1 MKRSVV
7 QMAIGKVL
15 NLAAV
20 MIGIQLATASGRA
33 EAISEMRSAA
43 PQGRSVAVPASSVAG
58 GVQAPSPAAG
68 VRAPSPAAGV
78 QSPSPAAGVQTPST
92 TVRVPNAAPA
102 RIQPAPAA
110 ATQASPAAG
119 VQAPPLA
126 AGTEESEAAPDGEQ
140 PASVPDLDGTFP
152 VADAVPTPAA
162 LAEQPPSAT
171 DAAPPLAPMPPL
183 VPPFAAQAPLA
194 DPQGNSI
201 EQ

>member
-1 MKRSVV
+1 
-7 QMAIGKVL
+7 MAIGKVL

-20 MIGIQLATASGRA
+20 MIGIQLATASGGA

-43 PQGRSVAVPASSVAG
+43 PQGRSVAVPASSVG

-92 TVRVPNAAPA
+92 TVRVPNAAPT

-126 AGTEESEAAPDGEQ
+126 AGTEESETAPDGEQ
-140 PASVPDLDGTFP
+140 PASIPDLDGTFP
-152 VADAVPTPAA
+152 VADAVAAPAA
-162 LAEQPPSAT
+162 LAEQQPSAT

-183 VPPFAAQAPLA
+183 VPPFAALPPPAEPQANP
-194 DPQGNSI
+194 I

>member
-1 MKRSVV
+1 MKTSVV
-7 QMAIGKVL
+7 QMTIGNVL

-20 MIGIQLATASGRA
+20 MIGIELATASGGA
-33 EAISEMRSAA
+33 EGISEMRSAA

-58 GVQAPSPAAG
+58 GVEAPSPAAG

-92 TVRVPNAAPA
+92 TVRIPNAAPA

-126 AGTEESEAAPDGEQ
+126 GTEESETAPDGEQ

-152 VADAVPTPAA
+152 VADAVAAPAA
-162 LAEQPPSAT
+162 LAEQQPSAR

-183 VPPFAAQAPLA
+183 VPPFAALPPPAEPQANPIK
-194 DPQGNSI
+194 Q
-201 EQ
+201 